1 MKHLRDNNE
10 TYFSHMLFAGKAG
23 VYLLVC
29 GVVFI
34 LHGLLPLT
42 NVPERFNFL
51 EIKRKCKEWSDYTI
65 ERLFD

>member
-1 MKHLRDNNE
+1 
-10 TYFSHMLFAGKAG
+10 MLFAGKAG

-51 EIKRKCKEWSDYTI
+51 EIKRKCKEWNDHTI